1 MKVLV
6 DTRQKKDKHKNID
19 DYFEA
24 NGIETDKSIALKVG
38 DYMLEN
44 GKIVVDTKKDL
55 YELTTDFFS
64 KTSLA
69 RFQRECKRAKEMGLK
84 LYILTEQP
92 MTKEK
97 LLKWKS
103 KKDVNGKLLTK
114 ATGKAIYN
122 KMQIYSLM
130 FGVYWRF
137 CRKSETGKKIIEILG
152 AKEND

>member
-6 DTRQKKDKHKNID
+6 DTRQQKDKHKNID

-44 GKIVVDTKKDL
+44 GKIAVDTKQDL
-55 YELTTDFFS
+55 YELASDLFS
-64 KTSLA
+64 KKEIA
-69 RFQRECKRAKEMGLK
+69 RFQRECKRAKELGLK

-137 CRKSETGKKIIEILG
+137 CRKDKTGKEIIKLLG
-152 AKEND
+152 EDSD

>member
-44 GKIVVDTKKDL
+44 GKIAVDTKKDL

-69 RFQRECKRAKEMGLK
+69 RFQRECKRAKKLGLK

-137 CRKSETGKKIIEILG
+137 CRKDKTGKEIIKLLG
-152 AKEND
+152 EDSD

>member
-6 DTRQKKDKHKNID
+6 DTRQQKDKHKNID

-44 GKIVVDTKKDL
+44 GSIVVDTKQDL
-55 YELTTDFFS
+55 YELAMNFFS
-64 KTSLA
+64 KTSKA
-69 RFQRECKRAKEMGLK
+69 RFQRECKRAKGLGLK

-103 KKDVNGKLLTK
+103 KKNVNGKLLTK

-137 CRKSETGKKIIEILG
+137 CRKSDTGKTILKLLG
-152 AKEND
+152 EKL

>member
-1 MKVLV
+1 MKVLA
-6 DTRQKKDKHKNID
+6 DTRQQKDKHKNID

-24 NGIETDKSIALKVG
+24 NGIETLSVALKVG
-38 DYMLEN
+38 DYMLED
-44 GKIVVDTKKDL
+44 GKITVDTKSSI
-55 YELTTDFFS
+55 YELCCDLFS
-64 KTSLA
+64 KTSKA
-69 RFQRECKRAKEMGLK
+69 RFQRECKRAKELGLK
-84 LYILTEQP
+84 LYILTEQS

-103 KKDVNGKLLTK
+103 KKDVNGKFITK

-137 CRKSETGKKIIEILG
+137 CRKDKTGKEIIKLLG
-152 AKEND
+152 EDSD